1 MSLGLAI
8 RFTGLDYRSPTPC
21 WIDLN
26 TAPLDFWASIR
37 GKPLTT
43 FLICLGAYGLSQAE
57 LAMFSYAVPPLRAE
71 FDLSR
76 QEMAKVVGVA
86 YLLGG
91 VLQIWFGHLTD
102 RIGRKT
108 MLQVSLGGASLV
120 VAAHALA
127 ASATWLTLLRAGA
140 IFTGGALYPA
150 TGAIVT
156 EVAPARYR
164 GILAGLLQTAY
175 PLGWFVAALAAAP
188 LLAHFGWRAMFL
200 FALLSLPY
208 LLVVRFWLR
217 ESDRFAS
224 AREATRERSLSASIR
239 ALFQPG
245 MRRRTVILLVAQ
257 LLFTMAYGGLS
268 VWFPSYLMEERGM
281 PIGTSTI
288 LVGFGNLIA
297 VLGYIAAALVG
308 EFVLTR
314 RSTVVAWTLL
324 GTISLLAL
332 IWGTAGYWP
341 TLLGFGLMS
350 MFLYGTAAVKFAF
363 VAELFPTSLRATGLA
378 VCSSL
383 PVNLGIATG
392 PAVVAY
398 CVDRLG
404 WNAAL
409 SLAVG
414 IPLAAA
420 GLLYLL
426 LKPIPSG
433 LDLDA
438 VQSRLAS

>member
-1 MSLGLAI
+1 
-8 RFTGLDYRSPTPC
+8 
-21 WIDLN
+21 
-26 TAPLDFWASIR
+26 
-37 GKPLTT
+37 
-43 FLICLGAYGLSQAE
+43 
-57 LAMFSYAVPPLRAE
+57 MFSYAVPPLRAE

-76 QEMAKVVGVA
+76 QQMATVVGVA
-86 YLLGG
+86 YVLGG

-108 MLQVSLGGASLV
+108 MLQISLGSASLIV
-120 VAAHALA
+120 TAHALA
-127 ASATWLTLLRAGA
+127 GSVTWLTLLRAGA
-140 IFTGGALYPA
+140 IFSGGALYPA
-150 TGAIVT
+150 TGAMVT

-164 GILAGLLQTAY
+164 GIMAGLLQTAY

-200 FALLSLPY
+200 LALLSLPY
-208 LLVVRFWLR
+208 LLVVRFLLR
-217 ESDRFAS
+217 ESDRFVN
-224 AREATRERSLSASIR
+224 ARDATRARSLWASIGE
-239 ALFQPG
+239 LFRPG
-245 MRRRTVILLVAQ
+245 MRRRTLILLVAQ

-268 VWFPSYLMEERGM
+268 VWFPSYLMEARGM

-288 LVGFGNLIA
+288 LVGLGNLIA
-297 VLGYIAAALVG
+297 VLGYIAAAVVG
-308 EFVLTR
+308 EFYLTR
-314 RSTVVAWTLL
+314 RSTVVVWTLL
-324 GTISLLAL
+324 GTASLLAL
-332 IWGTAGYWP
+332 VWGTAGYWP

-378 VCSSL
+378 ACSSL
-383 PVNLGIATG
+383 PVNLGIASG

-398 CVDRLG
+398 CVDRFG
-404 WNAAL
+404 WNTAL

-414 IPLAAA
+414 IPLAGA

-433 LDLDA
+433 LDLET
-438 VQSRLAS
+438 VQGRLAT